1 MKQNDLFILLVFAIC
16 YVGQAIGFDI
26 LRNADTI
33 AGRKIESTN
42 SIQKR
47 ATSNPLGMLNEQSDY
62 IADLNDYLENDIELP
77 DYEDS
82 GFDEKVEDVELSD
95 SIADDESLFKSL
107 GSNGNDDHRGS
118 DKDRRPNDSDDHRG
132 SDKDTRPND
141 KDDHRGSDKDTRPN
155 DNDDHRGS
163 DKDRRPN
170 GNDDHRGSDKDRRPN
185 DNDDHRGSDKDRRP
199 DYDDDYRR
207 PDKDRRPDYDDDYSN
222 NWPTLKKP
230 KSIENYLADLIQ
242 CTSVLIDKYGV
253 PGYASNS
260 ETSKNKISIEIT
272 FPTGAHQVL
281 GNSDKKKN
289 QPKHS
294 TTSAII
300 WNSILSTIHLFATC
314 TESYS
319 CS

>member
-42 SIQKR
+42 NIQKR

-170 GNDDHRGSDKDRRPN
+170 DKDDHRGSDKDTRPNDNDDHRGSDKDRRPNGNDDHRGSDKDRRPN
-185 DNDDHRGSDKDRRP
+185 GNDDHRGSDKDRRP

-260 ETSKNKISIEIT
+260 DTTKNNIYFLIN
-272 FPTGAHQVL
+272 FP
-281 GNSDKKKN
+281 
-289 QPKHS
+289 
-294 TTSAII
+294 
-300 WNSILSTIHLFATC
+300 IL
-314 TESYS
+314 
-319 CS
+319 